1 VVSLFCNSLKIND
14 KVGGAEGNRTPDLR
28 IANAT
33 LSHLSYGPT
42 YFAKLFEGADNVAQP
57 LICQGPWL
65 SQLIIFSAFFDVAG
79 RPFQYPFLWGL
90 ASEARCR

>member
-1 VVSLFCNSLKIND
+1 
-14 KVGGAEGNRTPDLR
+14 
-28 IANAT
+28 
-33 LSHLSYGPT
+33 
-42 YFAKLFEGADNVAQP
+42 VAQP